1 MNRNDFIERTANLA
15 TALVKLPEDA
25 EIISAEV
32 SNSVGDSI
40 HVEYKTFCKY
50 LQGKSVIRKTGV
62 SSHFF
67 TFKDDL
73 NIKIISCASR
83 DGAAKEKCEI
93 VLPMLD

>member
-15 TALVKLPEDA
+15 TTLAKLPEDA

-32 SNSVGDSI
+32 TDSVDDLI
-40 HVEYKTFCKY
+40 HLEHKTFCKY
-50 LQGKSVIRKTGV
+50 LQGKKVIRKKGD
-62 SSHFF
+62 SSYFF

-73 NIKIISCASR
+73 NIKIISCTSR
-83 DGAAKEKCEI
+83 DSGAKEKCEI